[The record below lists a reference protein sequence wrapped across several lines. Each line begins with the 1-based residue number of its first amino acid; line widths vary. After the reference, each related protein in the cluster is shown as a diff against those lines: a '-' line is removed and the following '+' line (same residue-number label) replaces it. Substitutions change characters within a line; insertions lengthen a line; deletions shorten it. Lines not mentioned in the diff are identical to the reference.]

1 MNSGRLAIRAALIA
15 TLTVG
20 CSSAPAATQQATQ
33 SPTATVIATAT
44 GGPSPAASITTLGIG
59 DESLAAGTYR
69 IDLANAETVR
79 DGESRWPAA
88 LLTVPK
94 GWSNLDGWLVHRGG
108 IGSTPVSVQF
118 WSVAQVYGNPCKW
131 QGTLFTPGPTVD
143 DLVKA
148 LVARPLRNATK
159 PTAVMVDGNPGKY
172 LEWSVPAG
180 IDFATCDVDQ
190 GTHYFESWKGP
201 LDSDR
206 YQQAPGQIDRL
217 WILNI
222 SGDRLVID
230 AFSMPSATS
239 AEIKELLGVVA
250 SIRFSR

>member
-1 MNSGRLAIRAALIA
+1 
-15 TLTVG
+15 V
-20 CSSAPAATQQATQ
+20 
-33 SPTATVIATAT
+33 
-44 GGPSPAASITTLGIG
+44 
-59 DESLAAGTYR
+59 
-69 IDLANAETVR
+69 
-79 DGESRWPAA
+79 
-88 LLTVPK
+88 TVPD
-94 GWSNLDGWLVHRGG
+94 GWSNHDGWLVLRGG
-108 IGSTPVSVQF
+108 LETTTVAVQF

-159 PTAVMVDGNPGKY
+159 PTDVMVDGNPGRY

-180 IDFATCDVDQ
+180 IDFATCDADQ
-190 GTHYFESWKGP
+190 GTNYFESWKGP
-201 LDSDR
+201 LDNADR

-217 WILNI
+217 WIVNI

-239 AEIKELLGVVA
+239 ADIKELLAVVA